1 MEQILQPL
9 EVVMKRH
16 HSILFA
22 YLFGSYA
29 VGEQTAM
36 SDIDIAIFVENKKGI
51 SFSEKLL
58 LHGDC
63 CRALKRNDIDI
74 LVLNT
79 TKNLFLLEDIICD
92 GKVIYNSNQD
102 LLDEFELKTLHKIFD
117 FKENPLLVMKA

>member
-36 SDIDIAIFVENKKGI
+36 SDIDIAVFVENEKGI
-51 SFSEKLL
+51 SFNEKLL

-63 CRALKRNDIDI
+63 CRVLKRNDVDI

-92 GKVIYNSNQD
+92 GKIIYNRDQD
-102 LLDEFELKTLHKIFD
+102 LLDEFELKTLHAIYD
-117 FKENPLLVMKA
+117 FKENPLLEIEA